1 MFLNLYQEVKNNLDK
16 YKNSVSEFGL
26 ISIIYY
32 NYLYTNI
39 SEGYYDLM
47 INHAKKEFNYAISY
61 YYNYLLKIIK
71 SENQIIMSK
80 LPTNNIGFE
89 RVIDEIK
96 NSIEQMFE
104 EITDNIQNSKNKDLS
119 KEYQLYLLQVPDTN
133 FFNISY
139 ILTNFRKE
147 LKNQIEKLAY
157 KVYGIDNQ
165 KKMIFILMYQG
176 FILIIV

>member
-1 MFLNLYQEVKNNLDK
+1 
-16 YKNSVSEFGL
+16 
-26 ISIIYY
+26 
-32 NYLYTNI
+32 
-39 SEGYYDLM
+39 
-47 INHAKKEFNYAISY
+47 
-61 YYNYLLKIIK
+61 
-71 SENQIIMSK
+71 MSK

-165 KKMIFILMYQG
+165 KKK
-176 FILIIV
+176 